1 MKNKKKPKDNNL
13 GTNMVSVIVPVYN
26 AEKFLD
32 KCIGSVLGQTYK
44 KIELLLVDDG
54 SKDDSKKIC
63 ERYISKDRRVK
74 IIFQE
79 NRGPAAARNTGIKH
93 AKGELVFFLDA
104 DDFIEKNTLEI
115 LLEKYNQSQPDLVM
129 SNFNKLENNGEI
141 KKQSVVFSLDE
152 GPFEHHIKEL
162 SKTDIV
168 EYVRHFLKHPS
179 NHLVSY
185 CWARLYKL
193 SIIKE
198 NSIFANENM
207 RLFEDF
213 VFNLEYLKHTNKI
226 VFVNENL
233 YTYTMHD
240 NHVSVSMVAINSD
253 SLLHDM
259 NVFKRKASEFF
270 QLANTNTTNIS
281 DIKREIGHALVHYV
295 IIFMIRSCRQ
305 ITKNNRK
312 RISNEIYKMVNSSI
326 FRDSLRY
333 YSPSKGNSRILPLLM
348 KLRTVGLL
356 MFFCKHRANKR
367 YGKPKEA

>member
-1 MKNKKKPKDNNL
+1 ML
-13 GTNMVSVIVPVYN
+13 ISVIVPVYN
-26 AEKFLD
+26 AEKFLNR
-32 KCIGSVLGQTYK
+32 CVESAINQSYK
-44 KIELLLVDDG
+44 DIELILVNDG
-54 SKDDSKKIC
+54 STDNSKKIC
-63 ERYISKDRRVK
+63 DKYALVDKRIKVVSQK
-74 IIFQE
+74 
-79 NRGPAAARNTGIKH
+79 NSGPAAARNSGILKATGDF
-93 AKGELVFFLDA
+93 VFFLDA

-115 LLEKYNQSQPDLVM
+115 LLAKYSQSQPELVM
-129 SNFNKLENNGEI
+129 SNFSKLENNGEI
-141 KKQSVVFSLDE
+141 IKQSVMFSLDE

-162 SKTDIV
+162 SKTDIA
-168 EYVRHFLKHPS
+168 EYVRHFLNHPS
-179 NHLVSY
+179 NHLISY

-198 NSIFANENM
+198 NSIFANEDM

-226 VFVNENL
+226 VFVNESL
-233 YTYTMHD
+233 YTYVMHD
-240 NHVSVSMVAINSD
+240 THVSASMVIINSD

-270 QLANTNTTNIS
+270 QLADTDTMNIS
-281 DIKREIGHALVHYV
+281 DIKKEIGHALIHYV

-305 ITKNNRK
+305 ITKDNRK

-326 FRDSLRY
+326 FRDSLQY

-356 MFFCKHRANKR
+356 MFFCNYRANKR
-367 YGKPKEA
+367 YGKSKEA